1 MGYHLVKNKNLLK
14 NSGHKLYVWL
24 ELQKLIDLGKF
35 QMRLSFFR
43 LHPEKKIKHYFY
55 LKMVVNYFYLKMVVQ
70 PFKLMNK

>member
-43 LHPEKKIKHYFY
+43 LHPEKKIKHS
-55 LKMVVNYFYLKMVVQ
+55 VNYFYLKMVVQ